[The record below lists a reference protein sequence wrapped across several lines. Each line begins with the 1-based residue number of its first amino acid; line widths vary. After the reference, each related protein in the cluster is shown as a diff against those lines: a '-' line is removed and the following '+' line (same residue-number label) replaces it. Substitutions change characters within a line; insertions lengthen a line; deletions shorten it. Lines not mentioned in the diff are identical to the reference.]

1 MSDIDHHSSPIEH
14 PHLTADLP
22 GVGGQIKQR
31 PEDFLVEE
39 QPLYEPTG
47 EGEHLY
53 LFVEKTGLTT
63 DELVRAVAKAFR
75 VNRRSVGYAGLK
87 DKHAITRQHLSLHL
101 PGGEEDDAKLAANL
115 EHHPRIKLLWA
126 TRHANKLRRGHLAGN
141 RFVIRIREV
150 SPTGVVHAKR
160 VLDALSGRGV
170 PNYIGAQRF
179 GYRHNS
185 HDLGRLFLLGRYDAM
200 LEELLG
206 RAVAHESDTLIEARQ
221 RYREGDLDGAL
232 ELWPRTLRHDRQALD
247 ALRRGESAHDAVLAI
262 DRRQLEFLT
271 SAFQSAVFNDVLA
284 QRLMD
289 GTFDRLVPGDLAFKH
304 ENRACFAVDEATA
317 AIENAPGGRI
327 ASFAVSPSGP
337 MWGPDMTRAGGAVD
351 AQELA
356 ALQAYGLGVEQLT
369 GQDRIAATGSRR
381 PLRIAVKDADLS
393 GGVDEHGP
401 YIRVAFELPRGSYAT
416 TVLEEIMK
424 INHAT
429 DSDSSDQA
437 EP

>member
-1 MSDIDHHSSPIEH
+1 MCDPAERPSPTDH
-14 PHLTADLP
+14 PHLTAELP
-22 GVGGQIKQR
+22 GVGGLIKQR
-31 PEDFLVEE
+31 PDDFLVEE
-39 QPLYEPTG
+39 QPLYEPG
-47 EGEHLY
+47 GVGEHLF
-53 LFVEKTGLTT
+53 LFVEKTAMTT

-101 PGGEEDDAKLAANL
+101 PGGEDEDAKLAANL

-126 TRHANKLRRGHLAGN
+126 ARHANKLRRGHLAGN

-160 VLDALSGRGV
+160 VLDELARRGA

-179 GYRHNS
+179 GYRRNS
-185 HDLGRLFLLGRYDAM
+185 HHLGRLFLLGRYDAM
-200 LEELLG
+200 IEELLG
-206 RAVAHESDTLIEARQ
+206 RAVAHESQMLIEARQ
-221 RYREGDLDGAL
+221 RYRAGDLAGAL
-232 ELWPRTLRHDRQALD
+232 ERWPKTLRHDRQALD
-247 ALRRGESAHDAVLAI
+247 ALRRGESARDAVLAI

-284 QRLMD
+284 RRLMD

-304 ENRACFAVDEATA
+304 ANRACFAVDEATA
-317 AIENAPGGRI
+317 ELENAPDGRI

-337 MWGPDMTRAGGAVD
+337 MWGPEMTRADGSVD
-351 AQELA
+351 AMELA
-356 ALQAYGLGVEQLT
+356 ALEAYGLGVEQLT
-369 GQDRIAATGSRR
+369 GRDGIAAAGARR
-381 PLRIAVKDADLS
+381 PLRITVRDADLS

-424 INHAT
+424 T
-429 DSDSSDQA
+429 RDDQA

>member
-1 MSDIDHHSSPIEH
+1 MCDPAERSSPTDH
-14 PHLTADLP
+14 PHLTAELP
-22 GVGGQIKQR
+22 GVGGLIKQR
-31 PEDFLVEE
+31 PDDFLVEE
-39 QPLYEPTG
+39 QPLYEPG
-47 EGEHLY
+47 GVGEHLF
-53 LFVEKTGLTT
+53 LFVEKTAMTT

-101 PGGEEDDAKLAANL
+101 PGGEDEDAKLAANL

-126 TRHANKLRRGHLAGN
+126 ARHANKLRRGHLAGN

-160 VLDALSGRGV
+160 VLDALARRGA

-185 HDLGRLFLLGRYDAM
+185 HHLGRLFLLGRYDAM
-200 LEELLG
+200 IEELLG
-206 RAVAHESDTLIEARQ
+206 RAVAHESQMLIEARQ
-221 RYREGDLDGAL
+221 RYRAGDLAGAL
-232 ELWPRTLRHDRQALD
+232 ERWPKTLRHDRQALD
-247 ALRRGESAHDAVLAI
+247 ALRRGESARDAVLAI

-284 QRLMD
+284 RRLMD

-304 ENRACFAVDEATA
+304 ANRACFAVDKATA
-317 AIENAPGGRI
+317 ELENAPGGRI

-337 MWGPDMTRAGGAVD
+337 MWGPEMTRAGGSVD
-351 AQELA
+351 AMELA
-356 ALQAYGLGVEQLT
+356 ALEAYGLGVEQLT
-369 GQDRIAATGSRR
+369 GRDGIAAAGARR
-381 PLRIAVKDADLS
+381 PLRIAVRDADLS

-424 INHAT
+424 T
-429 DSDSSDQA
+429 RDDQA